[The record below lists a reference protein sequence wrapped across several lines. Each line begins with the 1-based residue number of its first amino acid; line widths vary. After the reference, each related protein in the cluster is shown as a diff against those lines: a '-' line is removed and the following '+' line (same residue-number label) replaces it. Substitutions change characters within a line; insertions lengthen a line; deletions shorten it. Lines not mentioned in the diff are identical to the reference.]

1 MHWKAS
7 LRVKPSASIK
17 GVMTLEINV
26 LGTMYSIRES
36 NELDDP
42 RLQNCDG
49 YCDDTS
55 KTLVV
60 NEMTMIDPMSK
71 DDLGEYKKLVT
82 RHELVHAFLFESGL
96 SEMSSDET
104 LVEWIAYQFPKML
117 KAFQKAECL

>member
-1 MHWKAS
+1 MK
-7 LRVKPSASIK
+7 ID
-17 GVMTLEINV
+17 V
-26 LGTMYSIRES
+26 LGTMYRIRES

-42 RLQNCDG
+42 KLQN
-49 YCDDTS
+49 CDDTS

>member
-1 MHWKAS
+1 
-7 LRVKPSASIK
+7 
-17 GVMTLEINV
+17 MTLKIDV
-26 LGTMYSIRES
+26 LGTMYRIRES